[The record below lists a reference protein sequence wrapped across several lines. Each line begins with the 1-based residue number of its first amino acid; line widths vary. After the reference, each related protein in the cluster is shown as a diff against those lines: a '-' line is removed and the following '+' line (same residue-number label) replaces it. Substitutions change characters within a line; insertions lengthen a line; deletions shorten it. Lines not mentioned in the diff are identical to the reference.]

1 MQETL
6 TTSLTARRR
15 AAALIDRAR
24 VEIPDLTTIVL
35 ALLSSV
41 LLILSFPDFNLWPVA
56 FIGLVPLLFI
66 VANRPAPAQA
76 LLLGWLSGAVFFYGS
91 CHWLTFSMIN
101 YGGLPGWLAYLLLIP
116 GALAVGLFPGLF
128 SLVLALGIR
137 VWRTKALLLAPFIW
151 VAFEWARLG
160 VTGQL
165 WNALG
170 YSLAY
175 QTQLIKPASWGG
187 VYAVSF
193 LIVAVNA
200 AIAYVLISRT
210 GKAIGMS
217 IAVLA
222 FLLVP
227 FVFIKPITPGS
238 DGGVDARVVALQP
251 NVPMHLVKS
260 VQEMRELTTR
270 HITMTENAL
279 RDLPRDGVPTI
290 VIWPESPMNF
300 TYGSDSTFRE
310 LITSFARRHQ
320 VSVLFNSQEL
330 APNDGIYNSA
340 MLINDQGQLVG
351 QYDKIRLLPF
361 GEYVPLP
368 RWVPGASL
376 ISGIV
381 GDFMPG
387 TNFTLFQAGTAPA
400 GVFICIESA
409 YPSIARTFANEGA
422 EVLINISNDGYLGR
436 TAVVRQHL
444 ANAVFRAVE
453 NGRPV
458 LRVTNTGITAYID
471 AKGELKDPTP
481 VFEPAVRVWTLCCTT
496 ADKTFYTRNGDLF
509 ALFSMFIMGLV
520 VFAYVVKRRLRAA
533 TDQDLEKA

>member
-1 MQETL
+1 MQEAL
-6 TTSLTARRR
+6 TSSSTRRR
-15 AAALIDRAR
+15 VAALVDRAR
-24 VEIPDLTTIVL
+24 VDIPDLTATAV
-35 ALLSSV
+35 ALLSSF
-41 LLILSFPDFNLWPVA
+41 LLILSFPDFNLWPMV
-56 FIGLVPLLFI
+56 FVGLVPLLFI
-66 VANRPAPAQA
+66 VVNKPAPAHA
-76 LLLGWLSGAVFFYGS
+76 LLIGWLSGAVFFYAS
-91 CHWLTFSMIN
+91 CYWLTFSMIN
-101 YGGLPGWLAYLLLIP
+101 YGGLPNLLAYLLLIP
-116 GALAVGLFPGLF
+116 GALAVGLFPGIF
-128 SLVLALGIR
+128 SLVLALAVRI
-137 VWRTKALLLAPFIW
+137 WRTKALMLAPLLW

-170 YSLAY
+170 YALAY
-175 QTQLIKPASWGG
+175 QPQLIQPASWGG
-187 VYAVSF
+187 VYAISF
-193 LIVAVNA
+193 LIVAVNS
-200 AIAYVLISRT
+200 AITYALINRNVKSIVT
-210 GKAIGMS
+210 SIVVVAIVA
-217 IAVLA
+217 I
-222 FLLVP
+222 P
-227 FVFIKPITPGS
+227 FVFMRSIAPTSNAGIE
-238 DGGVDARVVALQP
+238 ARVVALQP

-300 TYGSDSTFRE
+300 TYGNDSTFRA
-310 LITSFARRHQ
+310 LITNFARQHK

-340 MLINDQGQLVG
+340 MLINDEGQLVG

-387 TNFTLFQAGTAPA
+387 NNYTLFQAGNAKA

-471 AKGELKDPTP
+471 AKGQIKDPTP
-481 VFEPAVRVWTLCCTT
+481 VFEPAVRVWTICCTT

-509 ALFSMFIMGLV
+509 ALFCTLIMGLV
-520 VFAYVVKRRLRAA
+520 VFAYVVQRRMRAA
-533 TDQDLEKA
+533 TDRDLEKA